1 MYGPGL
7 LTAALLLAGAPAVQ
21 AQDAAPASVPQN
33 AFSATELVGR
43 DELDVEG
50 AKVGEVADTVV
61 DQDQR
66 VEAVVVEVG
75 GFLGIGAKP
84 VRLDASNLQT
94 DGGDTIR
101 VGLSATQL
109 EELPPAD

>member
-1 MYGPGL
+1 MKSPGL
-7 LTAALLLAGAPAVQ
+7 LTAALLLAGATTAQ
-21 AQDAAPASVPQN
+21 AQDAAPDAVPQN
-33 AFSATELVGR
+33 AFTTAELVGR
-43 DELDVEG
+43 DVIDVEG
-50 AKVGEVADTVV
+50 TEVGKVADTVV

-75 GFLGIGAKP
+75 GFFGIGAKP
-84 VRLDASNLQT
+84 VRLDASNLQA
-94 DGGDTIR
+94 DGGDNIR